1 LYSGTAR
8 QTAKESNAVRACDL
22 HDVLVML
29 VVKSSIFYHKATC
42 HNCTFA
48 AARSPKEI
56 SRPARPLLIHR
67 QPKDEEA
74 AHT

>member
-1 LYSGTAR
+1 M
-8 QTAKESNAVRACDL
+8 RAC
-22 HDVLVML
+22 DVLVML

-42 HNCTFA
+42 HNCAFA
-48 AARSPKEI
+48 AAAHTPKEI